1 MIPSRAM
8 TRPLVIPSVL
18 VMAPLALGCS
28 DAPAPAPDASAAVDV
43 SDAADATLEAALDA
57 ALDATLD
64 APEAMEEAGVDI
76 QFSERRVDV
85 SPPDGAMCITE
96 RNDAGAVACREEG
109 FPVGSGFLC
118 LRYLCDADDGGASTD
133 GCCRLVS

>member
-1 MIPSRAM
+1 VIASRAM
-8 TRPLVIPSVL
+8 RPLVIPSVL
-18 VMAPLALGCS
+18 VMAPLVLGCS
-28 DAPAPAPDASAAVDV
+28 DAPAPDAARDGSAVVDV
-43 SDAADATLEAALDA
+43 VDAGDADGAGVLDALDA
-57 ALDATLD
+57 LD
-64 APEAMEEAGVDI
+64 AMEEPGVDI

-85 SPPDGAMCITE
+85 SPPDGALCITE
-96 RNDAGAVACREEG
+96 RNDAGAVVCREEG

>member
-28 DAPAPAPDASAAVDV
+28 DAPAPDASAAVDA
-43 SDAADATLEAALDA
+43 SDARDADDAGDAALEAALDA
-57 ALDATLD
+57 ALD

>member
-1 MIPSRAM
+1 M

-28 DAPAPAPDASAAVDV
+28 DAPAPDAAADASAVVDV
-43 SDAADATLEAALDA
+43 SDAADALADALADA
-57 ALDATLD
+57 AMD
-64 APEAMEEAGVDI
+64 APEAMEEVGVDI

-85 SPPDGAMCITE
+85 APPDGAMCITE
-96 RNDAGAVACREEG
+96 RNDAGAVVCREEG
-109 FPVGSGFLC
+109 FPLGSGFLC
-118 LRYLCDADDGGASTD
+118 LRYLCGADDGGSSTD

>member
-1 MIPSRAM
+1 VIASRAM
-8 TRPLVIPSVL
+8 RPLVIPSVL

-28 DAPAPAPDASAAVDV
+28 DAPAPDAARDGSAVVDV
-43 SDAADATLEAALDA
+43 SDAGDGNDALDA
-57 ALDATLD
+57 LDAL
-64 APEAMEEAGVDI
+64 EEPGVDI

-85 SPPDGAMCITE
+85 SPPDGALCITE
-96 RNDAGAVACREEG
+96 RNDAGVVVCREEG

-118 LRYLCDADDGGASTD
+118 LRYLCGADDGGASTD

>member
-1 MIPSRAM
+1 M

-28 DAPAPAPDASAAVDV
+28 DAPAPDAAADVSAVVDV
-43 SDAADATLEAALDA
+43 GDAAADALA
-57 ALDATLD
+57 DATMD

-85 SPPDGAMCITE
+85 APPDGAMCITE
-96 RNDAGAVACREEG
+96 RNDAGAVVCREEG
-109 FPVGSGFLC
+109 FPLGSGFLC

>member
-1 MIPSRAM
+1 M
-8 TRPLVIPSVL
+8 RPLVIPSVL
-18 VMAPLALGCS
+18 LMAPLALGCS
-28 DAPAPAPDASAAVDV
+28 DAPSVDATAEASAVVDASDAGDALVGMDAVD
-43 SDAADATLEAALDA
+43 ALEE
-57 ALDATLD
+57 
-64 APEAMEEAGVDI
+64 PGVDI

-85 SPPDGAMCITE
+85 APPDGSMCITA
-96 RNDAGAVACREEG
+96 RNDAGAVVCREEG

>member
-1 MIPSRAM
+1 VIPSRAM
-8 TRPLVIPSVL
+8 RPLVIPSVL
-18 VMAPLALGCS
+18 LMAPLALGCS
-28 DAPAPAPDASAAVDV
+28 DTPSLDAMTEASAVVDAS
-43 SDAADATLEAALDA
+43 DAGDALDV
-57 ALDATLD
+57 LD
-64 APEAMEEAGVDI
+64 AMEEPGVDI

-85 SPPDGAMCITE
+85 SPPDGSMCITE
-96 RNDAGAVACREEG
+96 RNDAGAVVCREEG

>member
-1 MIPSRAM
+1 
-8 TRPLVIPSVL
+8 VIPSVL
-18 VMAPLALGCS
+18 LMAPLALGCS
-28 DAPAPAPDASAAVDV
+28 DTPALDAMAEASAVVDAGDAGDALAVMD
-43 SDAADATLEAALDA
+43 ALDA
-57 ALDATLD
+57 A
-64 APEAMEEAGVDI
+64 EEVGVDI

-85 SPPDGAMCITE
+85 APPDGSMCITE
-96 RNDAGAVACREEG
+96 RNDAGAVVCREEG